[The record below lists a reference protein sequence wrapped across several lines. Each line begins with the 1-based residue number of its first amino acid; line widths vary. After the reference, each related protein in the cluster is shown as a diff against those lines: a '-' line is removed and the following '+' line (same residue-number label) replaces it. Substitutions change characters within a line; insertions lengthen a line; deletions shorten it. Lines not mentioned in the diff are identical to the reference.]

1 MAMNLASITC
11 VRKYGKVDKNHTSI
25 AFYPFKLC
33 NKKGTYETFYLS
45 IVSGLVIFL

>member
-45 IVSGLVIFL
+45 ITYCFCVFL